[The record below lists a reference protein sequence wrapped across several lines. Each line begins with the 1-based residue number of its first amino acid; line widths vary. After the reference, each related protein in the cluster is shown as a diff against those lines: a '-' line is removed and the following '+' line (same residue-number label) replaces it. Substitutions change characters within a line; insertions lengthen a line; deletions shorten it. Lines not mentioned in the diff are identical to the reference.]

1 MTSPHSDTSPFSLW
15 AILPYKQEGER
26 RTKTWEVTGR
36 PPSHGQVQVPRPQQC
51 RGWTHNLVHARVCVC
66 VCVYACTTKRC
77 WPEGH
82 LQWGCPEATS
92 ATHSSPRERPDP
104 HRDSHLFSLPMRPS
118 ASSQWRSHVAR
129 REHPAPH
136 SRVLCH
142 LCPGTRPASTR
153 LDPPVWS
160 GLVQGHQQGTQCT
173 HSGHSEERPSAQ

>member
-1 MTSPHSDTSPFSLW
+1 MGKSKSHAPSSAVAGPTTSYMH
-15 AILPYKQEGER
+15 
-26 RTKTWEVTGR
+26 
-36 PPSHGQVQVPRPQQC
+36 
-51 RGWTHNLVHARVCVC
+51 VCVC

-153 LDPPVWS
+153 LDPRVVRAGPGPPAGDTVHPLGPLRGDAQRTVRTPHCPRPVPVS
-160 GLVQGHQQGTQCT
+160 CRHGP
-173 HSGHSEERPSAQ
+173 R